1 MRASPLADS
10 GGPSYAA
17 AGALRSGA
25 ASLRT
30 TLPRAACT
38 AGRRF
43 FPEGSIRIAATMTL
57 TPSHFPT
64 EQRSPRERWRA
75 GWQVTA
81 TDREHHLAL
90 RYSATAALNRKREI
104 GALKTHRPGDIG
116 PAVGGAGEGGF
127 SGAAPSAGAAGA
139 TFGSAAG
146 GGSSLLRGGLTQ
158 LRTQCPGTHRPER
171 VW

>member
-1 MRASPLADS
+1 VDRDTAPLPRAIQPSNPLAATRLNQGMRASPLADS

-17 AGALRSGA
+17 ADALRSGA

-43 FPEGSIRIAATMTL
+43 FPEGSIRIAATMTF

-81 TDREHHLAL
+81 PDREQ
-90 RYSATAALNRKREI
+90 
-104 GALKTHRPGDIG
+104 P
-116 PAVGGAGEGGF
+116 
-127 SGAAPSAGAAGA
+127 
-139 TFGSAAG
+139 
-146 GGSSLLRGGLTQ
+146 SSLSIQRDS
-158 LRTQCPGTHRPER
+158 R
-171 VW
+171 VSIGNTGSTDV